1 MLLSNQGRMAPCG
14 KLNGKADIKFKIA
27 IHVPKYIPSFVFYQ
41 QPPRLL
47 KTNLYPPGENHG

>member
-14 KLNGKADIKFKIA
+14 KLNGKPDIKFKIA

-41 QPPRLL
+41 QPLRLL
-47 KTNLYPPGENHG
+47 KTNL